1 MAIAPNAIASNDHEQ
16 AMRKLQRIHWA
27 FGFFGL
33 AATTS
38 LTVYPPSANANPR
51 ARCENGTLL
60 GTFAIRS
67 AANGKFVRPRDG
79 KLKAVEDQAPTQ
91 ANDATLFQMY
101 DISKLPGGA
110 PGTFAARSAQ
120 NPSKWWR
127 VKSNSPFVKLGDDC
141 KADKSSYQFRRST
154 GQGGNYT
161 IQSKKDDKW
170 IKVDSNKK
178 LKASSNNKSGNNKQF
193 EFARFGQPTN
203 EPPRPNTLSNIQGWW
218 RGNNGNLY
226 GIYQPRRSANIN
238 GTIYDNSGTPFET
251 FNGTING
258 STITANWRSSC
269 SNTSGR
275 RSGQING
282 STIEWTSGNRRDTQ
296 LQKLNSEPTV
306 QRNTACAQ
314 TQPTSLSGWWTT
326 QGRGTWWLGKQT
338 GNNVSLTK
346 FVDGNNGKPVM
357 QFTGQLNSA
366 GNSAGSL
373 RQCGQQSGSS
383 YSLQRRTNNLYYF
396 GGNNRSLSRSR
407 TAPPFR
413 ANTGETCARESTDTN
428 INGWWW
434 DQQRQFWKAEQSNDT
449 IILTRYRQSDG
460 KPFSIF
466 TGRKGNRS
474 GTDLYSYGQLKEC
487 HSYRNRP
494 TSFSLKNGKLISE
507 ERNIEL
513 SKYIGRINFT
523 PQSGCDPSTS
533 ESARRV
539 QFLTLEKT
547 VRLTDKDVSMYY
559 EQKSRTFPSKQIRVK
574 RPGSRDLAI
583 SKFTGRMEGTMYEH
597 KLCVDKE
604 VTYSEWDQ
612 VRVEPDGSAN
622 FYINVAIYDS
632 DSPLGSIPDLSDSDP
647 FGMDNT
653 DCPVFGNLV
662 NQHYSIPEGYEDPN
676 DSRSGAHGDP
686 MRQDTWDRE
695 VYRRAL
701 QPGPFLRVAP
711 GGKKTKKFTL
721 DHPDAKVE
729 IWYTLTNH
737 TARVR
742 ERQN

>member
-1 MAIAPNAIASNDHEQ
+1 MAIAPSAIASNDHER
-16 AMRKLQRIHWA
+16 AMRKLQGMHWTV
-27 FGFFGL
+27 GVFGL

-38 LTVYPPSANANPR
+38 LAVYPPSANANPR

-79 KLKAVEDQAPTQ
+79 KLKAVENQAPTQ
-91 ANDATLFQMY
+91 ANQATLFQMY

-178 LKASSNNKSGNNKQF
+178 LKASSSNKNGNNKQF

-203 EPPRPNTLSNIQGWW
+203 EPPRPNAASNIQGWW

-226 GIYQPRRSANIN
+226 GIYQPRRSPNIN
-238 GTIYDNSGTPFET
+238 GTIYDNNGTPFET

-258 STITANWRSSC
+258 SIITANWRNSC

-282 STIEWTSGNRRDTQ
+282 NTIEWTSGNRRDTQ

-314 TQPTSLSGWWTT
+314 PQPTSLSGWWTT

-366 GNSAGSL
+366 GNSAGNL

-413 ANTGETCARESTDTN
+413 TNTGETCARESTN

-434 DQQRQFWKAEQSNDT
+434 DQQRHFWKAEQTNNSIT
-449 IILTRYRQSDG
+449 LTRFRQSDG

-466 TGRKGNRS
+466 TGRKRNRS
-474 GTDLYSYGQLKEC
+474 GTDLYAYGLLKEC
-487 HSYRNRP
+487 HSFSNKP
-494 TSFSLKNGKLISE
+494 NSFRLDRGKLISE
-507 ERNIEL
+507 TGNIEL
-513 SKYIGRINFT
+513 SKYNGQLPFT
-523 PQSGCDPSTS
+523 PQAGCDPAAAAAAGKS
-533 ESARRV
+533 
-539 QFLTLEKT
+539 QLLTLQKT
-547 VRLTDKDVSMYY
+547 ITLTDKEISVYHEEATKRFS
-559 EQKSRTFPSKQIRVK
+559 PKQITVS
-574 RPGSRDLAI
+574 RPTTGRIAL
-583 SKFTGRMEGTMYEH
+583 SKFVGWRQSGCSTHRFY
-597 KLCVDKE
+597 VDE
-604 VTYSEWDQ
+604 VTYDEWDQ
-612 VRVEPDGSAN
+612 VQVDSQGVAS
-622 FYINVAIYDS
+622 FYNNVALLES
-632 DSPLGSIPDLSDSDP
+632 DDLLTGSGCPSLA
-647 FGMDNT
+647 FGIGRHYTISNGDDAVPSIFDT
-653 DCPVFGNLV
+653 DVPPNS
-662 NQHYSIPEGYEDPN
+662 YS
-676 DSRSGAHGDP
+676 RHL
-686 MRQDTWDRE
+686 RQ
-695 VYRRAL
+695 
-701 QPGPFLRVAP
+701 GPFLSVSP
-711 GGKKTKKFTL
+711 GDTKSRTLTINKPDGKI
-721 DHPDAKVE
+721 V
-729 IWYTLTNH
+729 IVYTLSNH
-737 TARVR
+737 TQRIR
-742 ERQN
+742 PRDN